1 MVIIYRL
8 EYLTNIRLLL
18 QNRNTVLLNQDK
30 GQGIVILD
38 RTKYIVKRKDLIN
51 ADQFRELESDPTKR
65 TETTQEFKK

>member
-1 MVIIYRL
+1 M
-8 EYLTNIRLLL
+8 
-18 QNRNTVLLNQDK
+18 LLNQDK

-51 ADQFRELESDPTKR
+51 ADQFRELESDPAKR